1 MLSTHG
7 AGLFVKLTKGKTM
20 KDEIH
25 LRTLASRADLKR
37 LGINVSNTTLL
48 RWEARG
54 RFPRRIRMA
63 GTSVAWFLS
72 EIEDWLADRAAE
84 RARTHYADAG

>member
-1 MLSTHG
+1 
-7 AGLFVKLTKGKTM
+7 M
-20 KDEIH
+20 KIDDGCK
-25 LRTLASRADLKR
+25 TLATRADLKR

-72 EIEDWLADRAAE
+72 EIEDLAR
-84 RARTHYADAG
+84 